1 MWFAHPGSK
10 IYQNLC
16 QNCGRNAIFRAIPC
30 GEKFFGPVEF
40 TSFWG
45 FFTPKR
51 APGAPNGGLGGQLRV
66 IWVRGKREHPA
77 IKKKLGGKIFFPEMV
92 LDPLSHSLLK
102 SLLSQNYWL
111 ICTNKDQNIHLRP
124 FISKSVDYLC
134 PLASSLCHANKLSF
148 ERY

>member
-51 APGAPNGGLGGQLRV
+51 APGAPNGGLRGQLRV
-66 IWVRGKREHPA
+66 IWVQGKREHPA

-102 SLLSQNYWL
+102 VKNIGIFNHSVTQADLPSESFHYLLS
-111 ICTNKDQNIHLRP
+111 RP
-124 FISKSVDYLC
+124 WGQVGCQKKQKS
-134 PLASSLCHANKLSF
+134 SRNSNF
-148 ERY
+148 